1 METIKQNI
9 HNALVFFDFDD
20 AKKIYEQN
28 VLKYDKLKLDYILFL
43 LNIGELDSVD
53 KFFDINNLNFGA
65 SILDGKFQI
74 EINELRLEIKEILN
88 SKNVITDISHLKY
101 KNYYVNYILKQ
112 CINNSSLTSD
122 FAIVLFEKYIIRH
135 NSLITKGCFISNA
148 LKYFHNN
155 SDSSF
160 VQRLK
165 FNLTSFMENH
175 FYELPIYKAY
185 VDIIHKHLEKNI
197 KQKASTKK
205 VAVLISGIFRGDWE
219 YYYSQIEKNI
229 IQPLNADS
237 FVFSWDKVALWPGL
251 CGGDGNWI
259 SRIATD
265 LKDNAPQEILTQE
278 GFDKYFPNVYAKLS
292 QEYLTDLE
300 ESKIK
305 CTRKI
310 IYSEDLFLSELKNK
324 IDFAGSIKSDHKLEF
339 MSKYKTNIAKQFF
352 GLSKCIALMKQY
364 EIENGFKYDYVVRV
378 RPDFEYTVQ
387 NIAYLTDDLKDD
399 DIAIRSNNGGLNDL
413 GYYGK
418 RFAMVKFLTIWDN
431 LDFFLKLVDK
441 QGFHGALYY
450 WSVVNN
456 LKTTKP
462 LSIAIQTKQRIFI
475 PDFKHELN
483 LDLLKLDSDKKLKH
497 QKRLFEDFFAK
508 FYGHFQPMRDY
519 KKTNQKYLAL
529 CLYGHLRTYLNTYK
543 NLFENVIKP
552 NEKDGYKIHI
562 FLHTWDEW
570 NSIKGVSGPRT
581 EWNKTFN
588 GKPLKEQERLDMLLN
603 YQPMNYLIESMDVQN
618 GKCISMNRALNLALE
633 YAEKYN
639 IKYDY
644 FMFTRPDIMFTNPF
658 KLNFYLK
665 YYNSDNVLHDLKLPK
680 EHIFFGSNIFRRMPI
695 ADPRYVNEY
704 DLFWISSVPR
714 LPRVS
719 NDNSILY
726 IPINYKLHTDF
737 FLWRETNIDKDI
749 DPLIELKKSQ
759 LNVVHEK
766 NDKND
771 FDNKKIEL
779 LNLKQSLLNYKI
791 QEVEQSIALKKAK
804 FKKLQYQLH
813 SDWFICLYDLYSIN
827 AVERIYSHLS
837 YQIGNVILDNMKF
850 KKIFTIPYKIFRVKK
865 QYDKFYDEYNT
876 RIQKS
881 LIVAFNPLDKYQ
893 DYQQAIKIKNGLRYN
908 LGKLFLLSYKK
919 WYKGGLFVFVFKAIR
934 LYYKDK
940 IK

>member
-1 METIKQNI
+1 MEAIKQNI
-9 HNALVFFDFDD
+9 YHALKFWDFER
-20 AKKIYEQN
+20 AKKIYEQHD
-28 VLKYDKLKLDYILFL
+28 LSCEKLQTEYILFL
-43 LNIGELDSVD
+43 LSIGELERLDKVFDSD
-53 KFFDINNLNFGA
+53 KLKFSVA
-65 SILDGKFQI
+65 ILDGANQI
-74 EINELRLEIKEILN
+74 DIGKLRLEIKNILN
-88 SKNVITDISHLKY
+88 KKNIETDISHFKY
-101 KNYYVNYILKQ
+101 RNYYVNYVLKQ
-112 CINNSSLTSD
+112 YIDSSSLTSD
-122 FAIVLFEKYIIRH
+122 LAVELFERYIIKH
-135 NSLITKGCFISNA
+135 NSLIAKGYFISNV
-148 LKYFHNN
+148 LRYFYNV
-155 SDSSF
+155 SDFDF

-251 CGGDGNWI
+251 CGGGGNWI

-418 RFAMVKFLTIWDN
+418 RSAMVKFLSIWDS
-431 LDFFLKLVDK
+431 LDFFLKIVDK
-441 QGFHGALYY
+441 QSFHGALYY
-450 WSVVNN
+450 WSIVNN
-456 LKTTKP
+456 LKVTKP
-462 LSIAIQTKQRIFI
+462 LSIAIQTKQQIFI
-475 PDFKHELN
+475 PEFGHELN
-483 LDLLKLDSDKKLKH
+483 LDLLNLNSDKKLKP
-497 QKRLFEDFFAK
+497 QKHLFEDFFTK
-508 FYGHFQPMRDY
+508 FYGYYRPMFANENRN
-519 KKTNQKYLAL
+519 KRYLAL
-529 CLYGHLRTYLNTYK
+529 CLYGHLRTYLDTYK
-543 NLFENVIKP
+543 NLFKNIIKS
-552 NEKDGYKIHI
+552 NEEDGYKIHI
-562 FLHTWDEW
+562 FLHTWDKW
-570 NSIKGVSGPRT
+570 NSIKGVAGPRA

-588 GKPLKEQERLDMLLN
+588 EKPLEEHEQLEMLLN
-603 YQPMNYLIESMDVQN
+603 YQPANYLVESMDVQN
-618 GKCISMNRALNLALE
+618 GKHISMDRALNLALK
-633 YAEKYN
+633 YAEKHN

-644 FMFTRPDIMFTNPF
+644 FIFTRPDIMFINPF
-658 KLNFYLK
+658 KLSFYLK
-665 YYNSDNVLHDLKLPK
+665 YYKTDNVLHDLKLPK

-704 DLFWISSVPR
+704 DLFWISSVPK

-719 NDNSILY
+719 NDKSVLY

-737 FLWRETNIDKDI
+737 FLWRETNIGKDI
-749 DPLIELKKSQ
+749 DPLVELKESQ
-759 LNVVHEK
+759 INIVHED
-766 NDKND
+766 NEIIL
-771 FDNKKIEL
+771 DNKKMEV
-779 LNLKQSLLNYKI
+779 LNLKQSLINYKI
-791 QEVEQSIALKKAK
+791 QDIEQSIALKKAK